1 MSDKFFFKGR
11 QDARQKHIKYGY
23 EGKLNNKPGSKKL
36 PLQLIVTS
44 EARKA
49 EVAELA
55 AESQLFVEITVDLT
69 EGAVESI
76 EELTVLLN
84 KIETVKV
91 IKQPGRNDP
100 CLCGSGQKFK
110 KCCG

>member
-23 EGKLNNKPGSKKL
+23 EGKLYNKPGSKKS

-44 EARKA
+44 ETRKA
-49 EVAELA
+49 EVTKLA
-55 AESQLFVEITVDLT
+55 TEAQMYVDITVDLS

-76 EELTVLLN
+76 AELTTLLN
-84 KIETVKV
+84 KAETVKV
-91 IKQPGRNDP
+91 DKLPGRNDP
-100 CLCGSGQKFK
+100 CVCGSGQKYK